1 MKTIKIGNSE
11 FDIVDMSEISI
22 GDFEKIS
29 DEVLDETGKAQRR
42 IVPWLSIII
51 KKWVKDGKEVEL
63 TEENI
68 KSIQMKEAVE
78 IMEKAGIVKEKDAK
92 DLDIFKKKID
102 GKEQK

>member
-29 DEVLDETGKAQRR
+29 DEVLDETGKAQRK
-42 IVPWLSIII
+42 ITPLLPLVV

-68 KSIQMKEAVE
+68 KSIQMNEVVE
-78 IMEKAGIVKEKDAK
+78 IMEKTGIIKGKEAE